1 VTVFGDGSS
10 GRVFRDPA
18 AVTCPTSRLSALK
31 TERKHLYR
39 ELALQAV
46 CAFRAAFR
54 DSISFVEGGLL
65 EDRLYVISGPP
76 GSGKTTFCAQFIT
89 QGAKKGEDCLY
100 VTMHETQT
108 ELMQDMSGYE
118 FGFDR
123 AMQSDAI
130 QFLNLVTESGKR
142 TISQF
147 GTESGLTNRLIA
159 FIEQNGV
166 DRVVVDSTM
175 LLQHFLTDVSQ
186 EITGFL
192 SALKQT
198 DATILLISE
207 MTDPSSY
214 SDEHYLAHGVIF
226 FHNFLDR
233 GSMTRECRRSRCA
246 APPSTATSAR

>member
-1 VTVFGDGSS
+1 MRVSS
-10 GRVFRDPA
+10 GVPGFD
-18 AVTCPTSRLSALK
+18 
-31 TERKHLYR
+31 
-39 ELALQAV
+39 EL
-46 CAFRAAFR
+46 
-54 DSISFVEGGLL
+54 VEGGLL

-100 VTMHETQT
+100 VTMHETQS

-166 DRVVVDSTM
+166 ERVVVDSTM
-175 LLQHFLTDVSQ
+175 LLQHFLTDVST

-233 GSMTRECRRSRCA
+233 GSMTRGTQVIKMRG
-246 APPSTATSAR
+246 TAIDCDIRQIEFSDKGLRVFPDKKLES